1 MLYGTNTCE
10 VFSNACHIVCT
21 WLQTEGGTD
30 ATDVNKGSVSD
41 DSQFFLHNLLSKC
54 EATQLFCNK
63 ARWVVW
69 STV

>member
-1 MLYGTNTCE
+1 MALIHVKCSAMAAIQYVLDYRQRCY
-10 VFSNACHIVCT
+10 
-21 WLQTEGGTD
+21 EGGTD

-63 ARWVVW
+63 AR
-69 STV
+69 